1 MGMYRYRCF
10 HEDFGIV
17 KNSKILCGFEDCPS
31 KFFCAITSQNPN
43 IPTNYD
49 NFGYSYV
56 QVIRVMITLS
66 WTDPMYMS
74 MRTFHPLSFI
84 PYILI
89 IFILGIFNANLIAA
103 VLKIYYSSTLQ
114 KY

>member
-1 MGMYRYRCF
+1 MFMGMYRYRCF
-10 HEDFGIV
+10 DEEYGII
-17 KNSKILCGFEDCPS
+17 KNSKNLCGFEECPS
-31 KFFCAITSQNPN
+31 GQYCAITSENPN

-49 NFGYSYV
+49 NFGYAYV

-74 MRTFHPLSFI
+74 MRTFHTLAFI

-103 VLKIYYSSTLQ
+103 VLKIYYSSTI
-114 KY
+114 